1 MAPWSWLWRSHAGIR
16 RNLCPAAA
24 AGCNGAV
31 FAAPLQPVEAASHSF
46 RRLLIS
52 LLHNHDAGV
61 LWRNTAIS
69 IAHWF
74 DYVSRL
80 RTAGTVDAFRHDAR
94 RMRYGARATSS
105 SGAHR
110 HSASGARG

>member
-1 MAPWSWLWRSHAGIR
+1 DVLQRSNRI
-16 RNLCPAAA
+16 PDAAMVP
-24 AGCNGAV
+24 CLQHRCSRSKPLLIV
-31 FAAPLQPVEAASHSF
+31 FDG
-46 RRLLIS
+46 LLIS

-110 HSASGARG
+110 QSASGARG